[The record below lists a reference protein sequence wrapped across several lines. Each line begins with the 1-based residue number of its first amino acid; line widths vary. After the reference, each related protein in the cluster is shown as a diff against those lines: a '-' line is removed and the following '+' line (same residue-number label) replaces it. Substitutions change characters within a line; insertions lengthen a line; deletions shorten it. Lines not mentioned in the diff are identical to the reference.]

1 MRKRITY
8 EDIKNRMKEKGLEI
22 IEGSYTDFN
31 HEWYVTDENGYKLR
45 CVKSTYY
52 SDAIPFFIDKKNKY
66 VVDNIKTFLKNNDY
80 GCKLISEEFKS
91 STSPL
96 TFKCLKCGK
105 DFTDS
110 WNKISQ
116 KSSDKYCKECNIK
129 LRSEKT
135 RVSLREAK
143 EMIKDMN
150 LTIAEETYECISKPC
165 LGYTDDG
172 YKVLL
177 NANTFRKNQFPPIFS
192 NTNPYTID
200 NIKRYIKINKLEV
213 ELISSE
219 YVSSS
224 SPLEFRCAKCGEK
237 FETTFSKIKEGK
249 INCMK
254 CRIENGEFIRTD
266 IEKIREMLD
275 ELDCDLVSTEY
286 MGEGSPI
293 EFVCRKHREL
303 GIQTTNKKNIRRG
316 QACHEC
322 GRINS
327 LRSREVPDEEM
338 KEMTEK
344 KGFIFVGTTYEHGIK
359 SVLYKCKKHLDKGVF
374 VKAYADMRKSKG
386 GCPCCLGYGRTHE
399 EFVEEIKKISPNIR
413 ILSKYNQT
421 DDYIDCECLEC
432 GHKWSTKASLL
443 LNGTGCKK
451 CACKKSGLASRKSQ
465 EYFENQIKEKHPNIT
480 ILSNYITAKDKVLC
494 KCNKCNHEWWATPDS
509 LLSNGRSDCPVCSS
523 YSNEGKM
530 VKLLEKWDYRVET
543 QKSFKDCKDV
553 SYLKFD
559 AFLTDF
565 NTCVEYDGEQH
576 YNPIP
581 WGGISEEE
589 ANQTLL
595 DVQRRDKIKDEYCKK
610 NGIKL
615 IRIPYWKSEHMEE
628 YLFDELVKNGVIEE
642 ITTAS

>member
-22 IEGSYTDFN
+22 IEESYTDFN
-31 HEWYVTDENGYKLR
+31 HEWYVIDENGYKLR

-52 SDAIPFFIDKKNKY
+52 SDAIPHFVDKKNKY
-66 VVDNIKTFLKNNDY
+66 VIDNIKMYLKSIDY
-80 GCKLISEEFKS
+80 GCELISEEYENKDM
-91 STSPL
+91 PL
-96 TFKCLKCGK
+96 EFRCLSCGK
-105 DFTDS
+105 KFSRAWCDVEQGEG
-110 WNKISQ
+110 K
-116 KSSDKYCKECNIK
+116 KYCKECNIK
-129 LRSEKT
+129 LRRENT
-135 RVSLREAK
+135 RVTLQEAK
-143 EMIKDMN
+143 EMIKDMHI
-150 LTIAEETYECISKPC
+150 TIDEESYKCISESC

-177 NANTFRKNQFPPIFS
+177 NADTFRKNRIPSIFS

-200 NIKRYIKINKLEV
+200 NIKRYIEINNLDVKL
-213 ELISSE
+213 LSDK
-219 YVSSS
+219 YVSIS
-224 SPLEFRCAKCGEK
+224 SPLEFRCSKCNEK

-254 CRIENGEFIRTD
+254 CRIENGEFARTD
-266 IEKIREMLD
+266 IEEIRKKLD
-275 ELDCDLVSTEY
+275 ELDCDLISTEY
-286 MGEGSPI
+286 IGETAPI
-293 EFVCRKHREL
+293 EFICRKHREL
-303 GIQTTNKKNIRRG
+303 GIQTTNKRNIRKG
-316 QACHEC
+316 NACHEC

-327 LRSREVPDEEM
+327 LHSREVPDEEM

-344 KGFIFVGTTYEHGIK
+344 KGFIFVGTTYEYGRK

-386 GCPCCLGYGRTHE
+386 GCPYCLGYGRTHE
-399 EFVEEIKKISPNIR
+399 DFVEEIKKISPNIR
-413 ILSKYNQT
+413 ILSEYNQT

-443 LNGTGCKK
+443 LSGAGCKK
-451 CACKKSGLASRKSQ
+451 CADKRNGIASRKSQ
-465 EYFENQIKEKHPNIT
+465 EQFEEQIKEIHPNIS

-509 LLSNGRSDCPVCSS
+509 LLSKGRSDCPACSS
-523 YSNEGKM
+523 YYNEGKM
-530 VKLLEKWDYRVET
+530 VQLLEKWDYRVET
-543 QKSFKDCKDV
+543 QKYFEDCKDI

-581 WGGISEEE
+581 WGGISEDE

-595 DVQRRDKIKDEYCKK
+595 DVQRRDKIKDEYCKN

-615 IRIPYWKSEHMEE
+615 IRIPYWKSENMEE
-628 YLFDELVKNGVIEE
+628 YLFDELVKNGIIEE
-642 ITTAS
+642 ITAAS